1 MKILLLNP
9 PAFNEITTQVSRFV
23 SGESSMQP
31 PLGLMYIAALLISK
45 GFDDVK
51 IIDSQAEKLSYDEIG
66 ERVLKEKPDMVGMTA
81 MTFTMTDVMLSA
93 RTIKK
98 VSPKTKIIIGG
109 PHTDIYPVETI
120 NLPEIDFVIR
130 KEGEYPFLHLAQ
142 LLAEG
147 KTADLSEV
155 ENLVW
160 KDDYGKVRMNK
171 LNMDVNDYSQ
181 MPLPARHLIPIDKYF
196 SVMTEN
202 NPITTMIS
210 AKGCPY
216 KCIFCYKHIDKLSYR
231 SPESIADEIEHI
243 KGLGIREIFF
253 VDDTFYVNSNMA
265 MKICDEIIKRKL
277 GMPWGAR
284 ARVNNISDEML
295 EKFKKAG
302 CRRLHIGVES
312 GNDRI
317 LQNLNKKITVE
328 MAKKAFAL
336 CRKHKID
343 TLAYFIIGNP
353 GEGRKEIEDTI
364 KLARELKPS
373 FAQFSRM
380 TPFPA
385 TKLYEMAIERRII
398 SHDYW
403 KEYATNPYVPIQPQ
417 FWTEYFSHEQLAA
430 LADYATYKFYFS
442 PNYLF
447 RSVIKVSNYKDMK
460 RKLKTGISLLRSVSS
475 YKTVK
480 LKMT

>member
-1 MKILLLNP
+1 MKIVLLNP
-9 PAFNEITTQVSRFV
+9 PDQNEITTQVSRFV

-31 PLGLMYIAALLISK
+31 PLGLMYIAALLISR
-45 GFDDVK
+45 GFEDVK
-51 IIDSQAEKLSYDEIG
+51 IIDSQAEKISYEEIG
-66 ERVLKEKPDMVGMTA
+66 ARVSKEQPDLVGITA
-81 MTFTMTDVMLSA
+81 MTFTMTDVMLTA
-93 RTIKK
+93 RTIRKML
-98 VSPKTKIIIGG
+98 PKTKIVLGG
-109 PHTDIYPVETI
+109 PHVDIYPKETI

-130 KEGEYPFLHLAQ
+130 KEGEYPFLHLVR
-142 LLAEG
+142 LLREG
-147 KTADLSEV
+147 ETELSEV
-155 ENLVW
+155 KNLVW
-160 KDDYGKVRMNK
+160 IDDNGQVRMNE
-171 LNMDVNDYSQ
+171 LSMEMNDYSK
-181 MPLPARHLIPIDKYF
+181 MPFPARHLVPLDKYF
-196 SVMTEN
+196 SIMTEN

-216 KCIFCYKHIDKLSYR
+216 KCIFCYKHIDKISYR
-231 SPESIADEIEHI
+231 SPESIADEMKHI
-243 KGLGIREIFF
+243 GDMGIREIFF
-253 VDDTFYVNSNMA
+253 VDDTFYVNSNIA
-265 MKICDEIIKRKL
+265 MKICNEIIKRKISI
-277 GMPWGAR
+277 PWGAR
-284 ARVNNISDEML
+284 ARVNNISEEML

-353 GEGRKEIEDTI
+353 DEGQKEIEDTI

-385 TKLYEMAIERRII
+385 TKLYEIAIERKII

-403 KEYATNPYVPIQPQ
+403 REYAENPYACIQPQ
-417 FWTEYFSHEQLAA
+417 FWTEHFSQEQLAD
-430 LADYATYKFYFS
+430 LADYATHKFYFN
-442 PNYLF
+442 PGYML
-447 RSVIKVSNYKDMK
+447 RAITKVNNYKDLK
-460 RKLKTGISLLRSVSS
+460 RKLKTGISLIRSTSS
-475 YKTVK
+475 YKSIK